1 MIPYIAIAAGV
12 TIGASILRCIFD
24 ELSSEEI
31 ERQKEIQK
39 KRSQA
44 VASYKKYKAGLDVSE
59 RSRIG
64 QISQDEA
71 DRTAAMQREYYSEM
85 LAFVV
90 EYCDELILSA
100 KQQRDEKQAL
110 LNEIDDTI
118 KSIKRAM
125 KGQVTMLRR
134 NSLRCLLR
142 ELEEVRE
149 KVKAYSQYYLPHYI
163 KNLEKR
169 KRRGD
174 LEPPESFSFILPENY
189 FYTGKLIYMK
199 KKDLLIDGSIKIN
212 SDESLRYTFFESD
225 FIEDLPP
232 ESLVPVMCDDFLG
245 APTFARVLS
254 ARKGYFKNVIAT
266 NPKIGISATV
276 TGYRDRKQIILD
288 YNGCVELRLPRGNL
302 SNEKRFPP
310 IGATI
315 RVYPINWS
323 YNLYYPVEVSERTSD
338 SYLCFSFDD
347 LPIVFSP
354 SQWKELEGTLKE
366 RDLLT
371 STGDWK
377 IAPLNE
383 NNISNV
389 DEVKLQLDNEVCFSA
404 KIINDKE
411 RIYFSYNG
419 ILDNQYFVRPDDV
432 FLGIDCVLNVYLDSD
447 LELIDSVAHDNMA
460 NLVLMCLSEFKIQY
474 QTKISYH
481 GMQYFNKWAETT
493 DKLITYLHKGNH
505 TEVEIEKIIKTIKT
519 TRSYGDVADY
529 SLVVCNPD
537 LLKEFVDS
545 VYKEAKKARMVEFF
559 FELSPGIQCFVS
571 IKGDGSVLF
580 ASEDAALM
588 DEFLNGREIITLY
601 QKSFPYAEVQQAHAL
616 HQFRVGKLANPLL
629 QSYALDGGNIQS
641 VRAPKSLQLFNERI
655 QEDSSQLTAIE
666 DALAEKDIFL
676 IQGPPGTGKTTVIR
690 EIILQVLL
698 ENPMTKIL
706 VVSQANVAVDNVL
719 RGLLN
724 RRDFTVDFV
733 RCGHLEKID
742 PQIENHSFERIY
754 NNYVDL
760 IDEKTTQSPDN
771 ALYKKWRN
779 FVFSEGQYNPN
790 VGELILKSK
799 PIIGATCVGLA
810 QKRIGLDRVVY
821 DLVIIDEAG
830 KALPAEILIPYIR
843 GKKVIL
849 IGDHMQLPPTVHPAL
864 LDPEKIEIDDR
875 DLYEDELFNDSFFYR
890 MFTAAPASNKQM
902 LSTQY
907 RMPVLIGDLVS
918 SLFYDNELK
927 NGAGTDSK
935 KPLYF
940 NNNLTLINT
949 DHPKYAESSEQGKSV
964 TNPGEADLVVD
975 LLSKIRKTV
984 HDVRIAVITP
994 YKGQKRAI
1002 LRRLT
1007 ESGKRVY
1014 LQGVDVNTVD
1024 AFQGDEA
1031 EIVIFCCTRTRRQ
1044 TNFFKDPRRINVAFS
1059 RAKNELIIV
1068 GSLRYFASYDDTSV
1082 LPRVAEYIRKHGSVV
1097 DASSL
1102 QQEKKVYVATSD
1114 NKPKKKPMQTVSS
1127 IPLSSIYI
1135 TKALKATPP
1144 RAAKINAVL
1153 EYYQTH
1159 GEIDKPIVVKQ
1170 QGEGYVLVDKYLR
1183 YYVAEKLGLDMIQAV
1198 ILTG

>member
-1 MIPYIAIAAGV
+1 MIPYIAIAAGI

-31 ERQKEIQK
+31 ERQEEIQK

-44 VASYKKYKAGLDVSE
+44 DASYKKYKSVMEVSE
-59 RSRIG
+59 RNRID
-64 QISQDEA
+64 QINQDEA
-71 DRTAAMQREYYSEM
+71 DRTADMQREYYSEM
-85 LAFVV
+85 KAVV
-90 EYCDELILSA
+90 AEYCDGLISSA
-100 KQQRDEKQAL
+100 EQQRDEKEAL
-110 LNEIDDTI
+110 LKEIDDTI
-118 KSIKRAM
+118 KSIKQAM

-142 ELEEVRE
+142 ELEEARE

-169 KRRGD
+169 KSRGD

-199 KKDLLIDGSIKIN
+199 KKDLLTDGSIKIN
-212 SDESLRYTFFESD
+212 SDESLRYKFFESD

-245 APTFARVLS
+245 APAFARVLS

-276 TGYRDRKQIILD
+276 TGYSDRKQIILD

-354 SQWKELEGTLKE
+354 SQWKELEGILKA
-366 RDLLT
+366 RDLLS

-389 DEVKLQLDNEVCFSA
+389 DEVKLQLDNEICFSA
-404 KIINDKE
+404 KIVNDRE

-447 LELIDSVAHDNMA
+447 LELIDSRARDNMA
-460 NLVLMCLSEFKIQY
+460 NLVLLCLSEFKIQY
-474 QTKISYH
+474 QTKISHH

-493 DKLITYLHKGNH
+493 DKLITYLYKGSH
-505 TEVEIEKIIKTIKT
+505 TEVEIDEIIKTPRT
-519 TRSYGDVADY
+519 HGDVADY
-529 SLVVCNPD
+529 SLIVRNPD
-537 LLKEFVDS
+537 LLKEFVDN
-545 VYKEAKKARMVEFF
+545 VYEEAKKARLVEFF

-571 IKGDGSVLF
+571 IKGDGSVLY

-588 DEFLNGREIITLY
+588 DEFLNDREIITLY
-601 QKSFPYAEVQQAHAL
+601 QKSFPYAEVQQANAL

-641 VRAPKSLQLFNERI
+641 DRTPKNIQLFNERI
-655 QEDSSQLTAIE
+655 EEDSSQLMAIE
-666 DALAEKDIFL
+666 DALAEKNIFL

-690 EIILQVLL
+690 EIILQVLIADPL
-698 ENPMTKIL
+698 TKIL

-719 RGLLN
+719 RGLLS
-724 RRDFTVDFV
+724 RRDFKVDFV

-742 PQIENHSFERIY
+742 SKIEDHSFERIY
-754 NNYVDL
+754 KNYVDL
-760 IDEKTTQSPDN
+760 IDEKATQSPDN
-771 ALYKKWRN
+771 ALYKKWRD

-830 KALPAEILIPYIR
+830 KALPAEILIPYVR

-875 DLYEDELFNDSFFYR
+875 DLYEDEMFNNSFFYR
-890 MFTAAPASNKQM
+890 MFTSAPASNKRM

-907 RMPVLIGDLVS
+907 RMPALIGDLVS
-918 SLFYDNELK
+918 SLFYDNELT

-935 KPLYF
+935 NPLYF
-940 NNNLTLINT
+940 KNNLTLINT
-949 DHPKYAESSEQGKSV
+949 DHPQYAEVSERGKSV

-975 LLSKIRKTV
+975 LLCKIRESV
-984 HDVRIAVITP
+984 HDARIAVITP
-994 YKGQKRAI
+994 YKGQKRTI
-1002 LRRLT
+1002 LKKMT
-1007 ESGKRVY
+1007 ESRKRMY
-1014 LQGVDVNTVD
+1014 LQGVDINTVD

-1082 LPRVAEYIRKHGSVV
+1082 LPRVAEYIRKHGNVIE
-1097 DASSL
+1097 ASSL
-1102 QQEKKVYVATSD
+1102 QQKKKIHVAASD
-1114 NKPKKKPMQTVSS
+1114 NKSKEIPMQTVTS

-1135 TKALKATPP
+1135 TEDMKATPP
-1144 RAAKINAVL
+1144 RATKVNAVL
-1153 EYYQTH
+1153 DYYQAH
-1159 GEIDKPIVVKQ
+1159 GELDKPIVVRHH
-1170 QGEGYVLVDKYLR
+1170 GDGYELVDKYLR
-1183 YYVAEKLGLDMIQAV
+1183 YYVAVKLGFDQIQAV
-1198 ILTG
+1198 ILKE

>member
-24 ELSSEEI
+24 ELSSEEV
-31 ERQKEIQK
+31 ERQERIQR
-39 KRSQA
+39 KRSEA
-44 VASYKKYKAGLDVSE
+44 DASYQKYKSELEVSE
-59 RSRIG
+59 RNRLG

-71 DRTAAMQREYYSEM
+71 DRTAAMQRKYYFEM
-85 LAFVV
+85 LAVV
-90 EYCDELILSA
+90 TEYCDGLILSA

-110 LNEIDDTI
+110 LKEIDDTI
-118 KSIKRAM
+118 KSIKQAM

-142 ELEEVRE
+142 ELEEARE

-169 KRRGD
+169 KSRGE
-174 LEPPESFSFILPENY
+174 LEPPESFSFVLPKNY

-199 KKDLLIDGSIKIN
+199 KEELLTDGSIKVN
-212 SDESLRYTFFESD
+212 SYESLRYKFFESD

-232 ESLVPVMCDDFLG
+232 ESVVPVMCDDFLG
-245 APTFARVLS
+245 APDFARVLS

-276 TGYRDRKQIILD
+276 TGYTERKQIILD

-338 SYLCFSFDD
+338 SYLCYSFDD

-354 SQWKELEGTLKE
+354 SQWKELEGRLKE

-383 NNISNV
+383 NNISSI

-419 ILDNQYFVRPDDV
+419 ILDDQYFVQPDDV

-447 LELIDSVAHDNMA
+447 LELIDSGTHDNMA

-474 QTKISYH
+474 QTKISHH

-493 DKLITYLHKGNH
+493 DKLITYLYKGNH
-505 TEVEIEKIIKTIKT
+505 TEVEIEDIIKTP
-519 TRSYGDVADY
+519 RPYGNVADY
-529 SLVVCNPD
+529 SLIVRNPD

-545 VYKEAKKARMVEFF
+545 VYEEAKKARMVEFF
-559 FELSPGIQCFVS
+559 FELSPGIQCYVS
-571 IKGDGSVLF
+571 IKGDGSVLY
-580 ASEDAALM
+580 ASEDMALM
-588 DEFLNGREIITLY
+588 DEFLNDREIITLY
-601 QKSFPYAEVQQAHAL
+601 QKNFPYAEVQQAHAL

-641 VRAPKSLQLFNERI
+641 NRTPKKLQLFNQKI
-655 QEDSSQLTAIE
+655 QEDTSQLTAIE

-690 EIILQVLL
+690 EIILQVLM
-698 ENPMTKIL
+698 ENPLTKIL

-724 RRDFTVDFV
+724 RRDLTVNFV

-742 PQIENHSFERIY
+742 PQIEHHSFERIY
-754 NNYVDL
+754 NNYIDL
-760 IDEKTTQSPDN
+760 IDKRATQSPGN
-771 ALYKKWRN
+771 VLYKKWRD

-830 KALPAEILIPYIR
+830 KALPAEILIPYIQ

-864 LDPEKIEIDDR
+864 LDPGKIEIDDR
-875 DLYEDELFNDSFFYR
+875 DLYEDELFNNSFFYR
-890 MFTAAPASNKQM
+890 MFTAAPASNKRM

-907 RMPVLIGDLVS
+907 RTPALIGNLVS
-918 SLFYDNELK
+918 SLFYDNELN

-935 KPLYF
+935 NPLYF
-940 NNNLTLINT
+940 DNNLTLINT
-949 DHPKYAESSEQGKSV
+949 DHPKYAEKSEQGKSV

-975 LLSKIRKTV
+975 LLCKVRETV
-984 HDVRIAVITP
+984 RDARIAVITP
-994 YKGQKRAI
+994 YKGQKRTI
-1002 LRRLT
+1002 LRRMA
-1007 ESGKRVY
+1007 ESSKHAS
-1014 LQGVDVNTVD
+1014 LKGVDVNTVD

-1059 RAKNELIIV
+1059 RAKNELIII
-1068 GSLRYFASYDDTSV
+1068 GSLSYFDSYDDTSV
-1082 LPRVAEYIRKHGSVV
+1082 LPRVAEYVRKHGNVIE
-1097 DASSL
+1097 ASLL
-1102 QQEKKVYVATSD
+1102 QKEETVHITETT
-1114 NKPKKKPMQTVSS
+1114 NIPKKELMQTVSS
-1127 IPLSSIYI
+1127 IPISLINI
-1135 TKALKATPP
+1135 TEDMKATPP
-1144 RAAKINAVL
+1144 RPAKVNAVL
-1153 EYYQTH
+1153 DYYQAH
-1159 GEIDKPIVVKQ
+1159 GELDKPVVVKK
-1170 QGEGYVLVDKYLR
+1170 QGDRYELVDKYLR
-1183 YYVAEKLGLDMIQAV
+1183 YYVAVKLGFDQIQA
-1198 ILTG
+1198 IISNE

>member
-31 ERQKEIQK
+31 ERQEEIQK
-39 KRSQA
+39 KRSEA
-44 VASYKKYKAGLDVSE
+44 DASYKKYKSGLEASK
-59 RSRIG
+59 RSHLD

-71 DRTAAMQREYYSEM
+71 ARTEAMQRENYFEM
-85 LAFVV
+85 LSVV
-90 EYCDELILSA
+90 TEYCDELILSA
-100 KQQRDEKQAL
+100 QQQRDEKQAL
-110 LNEIDDTI
+110 VKEIDDTI
-118 KSIKRAM
+118 KSIKQAM

-134 NSLRCLLR
+134 NSLLCLLR
-142 ELEEVRE
+142 ELEEARE
-149 KVKAYSQYYLPHYI
+149 KLRAYSQYYLPHYI

-169 KRRGD
+169 KSRGE

-199 KKDLLIDGSIKIN
+199 KKDLCRDGTVMIN
-212 SDESLRYTFFESD
+212 SDESLRYKFLESD
-225 FIEDLPP
+225 FIEDLSP

-245 APTFARVLS
+245 APDFARVLS

-276 TGYRDRKQIILD
+276 TGYNERKQIILD

-310 IGATI
+310 IGAI
-315 RVYPINWS
+315 LRVYPINWS
-323 YNLYYPVEVSERTSD
+323 YNLYYPVTVSERTSD
-338 SYLCFSFDD
+338 SYLCYSFDD
-347 LPIVFSP
+347 LPIVFSS
-354 SQWKELEGTLKE
+354 SQWEELEGKLKE

-383 NNISNV
+383 NDISSI
-389 DEVKLQLDNEVCFSA
+389 DEVKLQLENEVCFSA
-404 KIINDKE
+404 KIINDRE

-419 ILDNQYFVRPDDV
+419 ILDSQYFVQPDDV

-447 LELIDSVAHDNMA
+447 LELIGSGTHDNMA

-474 QTKISYH
+474 QTKISQH

-493 DKLITYLHKGNH
+493 DKLITYLYKGNH
-505 TEVEIEKIIKTIKT
+505 TEVEIENVVKDP
-519 TRSYGDVADY
+519 RPYGDVADY
-529 SLVVCNPD
+529 RLIVHNPD

-545 VYKEAKKARMVEFF
+545 VYQEAKKARMVEFF

-571 IKGDGSVLF
+571 IKGDGSVLY

-588 DEFLNGREIITLY
+588 DEFLNDREIITLY

-641 VRAPKSLQLFNERI
+641 NRTPKNLQLFNVKI
-655 QEDSSQLTAIE
+655 QEDSSQLKAIE

-690 EIILQVLL
+690 EIILQVLMA
-698 ENPMTKIL
+698 NPSTKIL

-724 RRDFTVDFV
+724 RSDYTANFV

-742 PQIENHSFERIY
+742 PQIEHHSFERIY
-754 NNYVDL
+754 NNYTDS
-760 IDEKTTQSPDN
+760 IDAKAAQAPDN
-771 ALYKKWRN
+771 VLYKKWRD

-821 DLVIIDEAG
+821 DLVIIVEAG

-849 IGDHMQLPPTVHPAL
+849 IGDHKQLPPTVHPAL

-875 DLYEDELFNDSFFYR
+875 DLYEAELFNNSFFYR
-890 MFTAAPASNKQM
+890 MFTAAPTSNKRM

-907 RMPVLIGDLVS
+907 RMPVLIGNLVS
-918 SLFYDNELK
+918 SLFYDNELN

-940 NNNLTLINT
+940 DNNLTLINT
-949 DHPKYAESSEQGKSV
+949 DHPKYAEKSEQGKSV

-975 LLSKIRKTV
+975 LLCRVKESVRGA
-984 HDVRIAVITP
+984 RIAVITP
-994 YKGQKRAI
+994 YKGQKRTI
-1002 LRRLT
+1002 IRRMA
-1007 ESGKRVY
+1007 ESGKY
-1014 LQGVDVNTVD
+1014 DSLKDVDVNTVD

-1044 TNFFKDPRRINVAFS
+1044 TNFFKDPKRINVAFS
-1059 RAKNELIIV
+1059 RAKNELIII
-1068 GSLRYFASYDDTSV
+1068 GSLRYFDSYDDTSV
-1082 LPRVAEYIRKHGSVV
+1082 LPRVAEYVRKYGNVIE
-1097 DASSL
+1097 ASSL
-1102 QQEKKVYVATSD
+1102 QKEETVHIRKVAIR
-1114 NKPKKKPMQTVSS
+1114 PKEDLMQTVSS
-1127 IPLSSIYI
+1127 IPVSLINI
-1135 TKALKATPP
+1135 AEDMKRTPP
-1144 RAAKINAVL
+1144 RAAKVASVL
-1153 EYYQTH
+1153 DYYQAH
-1159 GEIDKPIVVKQ
+1159 GELDKPIVVRKR
-1170 QGEGYVLVDKYLR
+1170 GDRYELVDKYLR
-1183 YYVAEKLGLDMIQAV
+1183 YYVAVKLGLDQIQAIV
-1198 ILTG
+1198 INK

>member
-31 ERQKEIQK
+31 ERQEKIRE
-39 KRSQA
+39 KRKQA
-44 VASYKKYKAGLDVSE
+44 DASYQKYKTGLEAFE
-59 RSRIG
+59 RSRLG

-71 DRTAAMQREYYSEM
+71 DYTAKMQREYYFEM
-85 LAFVV
+85 QKVV
-90 EYCDELILSA
+90 AEYCDGLITSA
-100 KQQRDEKQAL
+100 TQQRDEKQVL
-110 LNEIDDTI
+110 LAEIEDTI
-118 KSIKRAM
+118 KSVKQAM

-142 ELEEVRE
+142 ELEEAKE
-149 KVKAYSQYYLPHYI
+149 KVKAYSKYYLPHYI

-169 KRRGD
+169 KSRGE
-174 LEPPESFSFILPENY
+174 LEPPESFSFVLPENY

-199 KKDLLIDGSIKIN
+199 KKDLLTDGTVKIN
-212 SDESLRYTFFESD
+212 SDESLRYKFSESD
-225 FIEDLPP
+225 FIEDLPS
-232 ESLVPVMCDDFLG
+232 ECLVPVMCDDFLG
-245 APTFARVLS
+245 APDFARVLS

-276 TGYRDRKQIILD
+276 TGYSDRKQIILD

-354 SQWKELEGTLKE
+354 SQWKEFESKLKE

-383 NNISNV
+383 NNISSV

-404 KIINDKE
+404 KIINDKK

-419 ILDNQYFVRPDDV
+419 VLDNQYFVQPDDV
-432 FLGIDCVLNVYLDSD
+432 FVGIDCVLNVYLDCD
-447 LELIDSVAHDNMA
+447 LELIDSDAHDNMA

-474 QTKISYH
+474 QTKISHH

-493 DKLITYLHKGNH
+493 DKLITYLYKGNH
-505 TEVEIEKIIKTIKT
+505 TEVELDDIIKKP
-519 TRSYGDVADY
+519 RLRGDVADY
-529 SLVVCNPD
+529 SLIVRNPD
-537 LLKEFVDS
+537 QLKEFVDS
-545 VYKEAKKARMVEFF
+545 VYGEAKKARMVEFF

-588 DEFLNGREIITLY
+588 DEFLNGRDIITLY
-601 QKSFPYAEVQQAHAL
+601 QKSFPYAEIQQAHAL
-616 HQFRVGKLANPLL
+616 HQFRVGKLINPLL
-629 QSYALDGGNIQS
+629 QSYALDGRNIQS
-641 VRAPKSLQLFNERI
+641 ARTPKSLQLFNERI
-655 QEDSSQLTAIE
+655 QEDSSQLKAIE

-690 EIILQVLL
+690 EIILQVLS

-724 RRDFTVDFV
+724 RKDFAVDFV

-742 PQIENHSFERIY
+742 PQIENQSFERIY
-754 NNYVDL
+754 NDYVDL
-760 IDEKTTQSPDN
+760 IDEKTALAPDN
-771 ALYKKWRN
+771 ALYQKWRD

-875 DLYEDELFNDSFFYR
+875 DLYEDELFNNSFFYR

-907 RMPVLIGDLVS
+907 RMPALIGNLVS
-918 SLFYDNELK
+918 SLFYNNDLK

-935 KPLYF
+935 KPLF
-940 NNNLTLINT
+940 FSSNLTLINT
-949 DHPKYAESSEQGKSV
+949 DHPKYTETSEQGKSV

-975 LLSKIRKTV
+975 LLCNIRESV
-984 HDVRIAVITP
+984 QDARIAVITP
-994 YKGQKRAI
+994 YKGQKRII
-1002 LRRLT
+1002 LRKIA
-1007 ESGKRVY
+1007 ENGKRDA
-1014 LQGVDVNTVD
+1014 LKGVDVNTVD

-1059 RAKNELIIV
+1059 RAKNELIII
-1068 GSLRYFASYDDTSV
+1068 GSLRYFSSYDSTSV
-1082 LPRVAEYIRKHGSVV
+1082 LPHVAEYIKKHGNVI
-1097 DASSL
+1097 DAFDL
-1102 QQEKKVYVATSD
+1102 QGKKRAKIPAKANS
-1114 NKPKKKPMQTVSS
+1114 PKKKSIQGVSS
-1127 IPLSSIYI
+1127 IPLSAICVPQDM
-1135 TKALKATPP
+1135 KATPP
-1144 RAAKINAVL
+1144 RAAKVNAIMD
-1153 EYYQTH
+1153 YYQMH
-1159 GEIDKPIVVKQ
+1159 GELDKPVVVRK
-1170 QGEGYVLVDKYLR
+1170 QGEVYTLVDKYLR
-1183 YYVAEKLGLDMIQAV
+1183 YYVAEKLGFERIQAI
-1198 ILTG
+1198 ILTE

>member
-31 ERQKEIQK
+31 DRQEKIQK

-44 VASYKKYKAGLDVSE
+44 DASYQKYKSGLEASE
-59 RSRIG
+59 RSRID
-64 QISQDEA
+64 QINQDEA
-71 DRTAAMQREYYSEM
+71 DRSAAMQRQYYFEM
-85 LAFVV
+85 RAIVA
-90 EYCDELILSA
+90 EYCDELISSA
-100 KQQRDEKQAL
+100 ERQRDEKQAL
-110 LNEIDDTI
+110 LHEIDDTI
-118 KSIKRAM
+118 KSIKQAM

-142 ELEEVRE
+142 ELEEARE
-149 KVKAYSQYYLPHYI
+149 KVKAYSRLYLPRYI
-163 KNLEKR
+163 KNLESR
-169 KRRGD
+169 KDRGD

-189 FYTGKLIYMK
+189 LYPGKLIYMAK
-199 KKDLLIDGSIKIN
+199 KELLEGGTFQIN
-212 SDESLRYTFFESD
+212 SGESLKYKFSEKEFV
-225 FIEDLPP
+225 EDVPND
-232 ESLVPVMCDDFLG
+232 SLIPVMCDNYLR
-245 APTFARVLS
+245 APDNAYVLS
-254 ARKGYFKNVIAT
+254 ARKGYFKHVIAT

-276 TGYRDRKQIILD
+276 TGYSERKQIILD

-354 SQWKELEGTLKE
+354 SQWEEFEGTLKE

-383 NNISNV
+383 MNISSV

-404 KIINDKE
+404 KIVSDKE

-419 ILDNQYFVRPDDV
+419 ILDNQYFVKPDDV

-447 LELIDSVAHDNMA
+447 LGLIDSEAHNNMA

-474 QTKISYH
+474 QTKISHH

-493 DKLITYLHKGNH
+493 DKLITYLYKGKH
-505 TEVEIEKIIKTIKT
+505 TEVEIEDIRKTP
-519 TRSYGDVADY
+519 RPYGDVADY
-529 SLVVCNPD
+529 GLIVRNPD

-545 VYKEAKKARMVEFF
+545 VYEEAKKARMVEFF

-571 IKGDGSVLF
+571 IKGDGSVLY

-588 DEFLNGREIITLY
+588 DEFLNDREIITLY
-601 QKSFPYAEVQQAHAL
+601 QKSFPYAEVQQANAL
-616 HQFRVGKLANPLL
+616 HQFRIGKLANPLL

-641 VRAPKSLQLFNERI
+641 NRTPKNLQLFNKRI
-655 QEDSSQLTAIE
+655 QEDSSQLMAIE

-690 EIILQVLL
+690 EIILQVLM
-698 ENPMTKIL
+698 ENPSTKIL

-771 ALYKKWRN
+771 ALYKKWRD
-779 FVFSEGQYNPN
+779 FVFSEGQYNPT

-875 DLYEDELFNDSFFYR
+875 DLYEDELFNNSFFYR
-890 MFTAAPASNKQM
+890 MFTAAPASNKRM

-907 RMPVLIGDLVS
+907 RMPALIGNLVS
-918 SLFYDNELK
+918 SLFYNNELN
-927 NGAGTDSK
+927 NGAGTDAK

-940 NNNLTLINT
+940 DNNLTLINT
-949 DHPKYAESSEQGKSV
+949 DHPKYTEESEQGKSV

-975 LLSKIRKTV
+975 LLCKIKESV
-984 HDVRIAVITP
+984 HDARIAVITP
-994 YKGQKRAI
+994 YKGQKRTI
-1002 LRRLT
+1002 LRKMS
-1007 ESGKRVY
+1007 ESGKHVS
-1014 LQGVDVNTVD
+1014 LKGIDVNTVD

-1059 RAKNELIIV
+1059 RAKNELIII
-1068 GSLRYFASYDDTSV
+1068 GSLRYFDSYDDASV
-1082 LPRVAEYIRKHGSVV
+1082 LPRVAKYIRKHGGVIE
-1097 DASSL
+1097 ASSL
-1102 QQEKKVYVATSD
+1102 QQEIAAHVAVAA
-1114 NKPKKKPMQTVSS
+1114 NRPKKKPTHTVSS
-1127 IPLSSIYI
+1127 IPISSIYI
-1135 TKALKATPP
+1135 NEDMKATPP
-1144 RAAKINAVL
+1144 RAAKVNAVL
-1153 EYYQTH
+1153 DYYQAH
-1159 GEIDKPIVVKQ
+1159 GELDKPVVVRKQ
-1170 QGEGYVLVDKYLR
+1170 SDGYELVDKYLR
-1183 YYVAEKLGLDMIQAV
+1183 YYVAVKLGFDQIQAI
-1198 ILTG
+1198 IL